1 VIEVKEIG
9 DKSTWESFNLASAN
23 PTFLQS
29 WVWGQF
35 QKNLNRNIYR
45 LGVFKDKNLIGISLL
60 IEERA
65 KVGAFLYCPGGP
77 NFSEWKKEY
86 LFPWVEA
93 SKEIALEKNLGFLR
107 IDPRKIKKPV
117 VAFIKTLGFLPAT
130 DTQPHN
136 RRRTSSRFE

>member
-65 KVGAFLYCPGGP
+65 KVGAFLYCRMEKGVPFSLGGSQQR
-77 NFSEWKKEY
+77 NSFR
-86 LFPWVEA
+86 
-93 SKEIALEKNLGFLR
+93 EKLR
-107 IDPRKIKKPV
+107 
-117 VAFIKTLGFLPAT
+117 F
-130 DTQPHN
+130 
-136 RRRTSSRFE
+136 FEN